1 MVRYDA
7 SEIALNL
14 PGKRIYIVAKKK
26 NTRKHHF
33 ELPFH
38 KLMKPRNHFTF
49 LELCK

>member
-1 MVRYDA
+1 MVRYDLRN
-7 SEIALNL
+7 STKLIWKKNL
-14 PGKRIYIVAKKK
+14 HCGKEK

-38 KLMKPRNHFTF
+38 KRMKPRNHFTF